1 MQEGISGKIAH
12 FFINSKLTILLMVA
26 LMIIGVYSSFLIP
39 REEEPQINV
48 PMADVMVGY
57 PGASPTEVESRV
69 AKPLEKIIS
78 NIKGVE
84 HVHTMAMNGQAMLI
98 VQFYVGQDVE
108 RSYVKLYDEL
118 AKHEDMFPK
127 GVYKPI
133 VKTRSIDDVPML
145 GLTLWS
151 ETQDDF
157 QLRQIAEEVTSEI
170 EKVKDVAITKEIGG
184 SNRELKV
191 ILDKDK
197 MAENGVDALGIM
209 QMIQANNGSSQSGS
223 FVQNDQEYL
232 VTTGQFLSNAED
244 VENLV
249 VGVNKNLPVYLKQVA
264 KVQDGPSTARSYVSF
279 GYGKANEKFK
289 TAKSEYPAVTI
300 SIGKVKGADAMKIS
314 EKIIDKVAHLKKN
327 LIPDDV
333 HVEVTRN
340 YGETASHKVG
350 ELLLHLGIAIIAV
363 TILVILAM
371 GWRGGLVVFFSVP
384 LTFALTLFAYYLLG
398 YTLNRITLF
407 ALVFVVGIVVDDS
420 IIIAENMH
428 RHFKMKRLP
437 FKQAAIYAIN
447 EVGNPTIL
455 ATFTV
460 IAAILPMA
468 FVSGMMGPY
477 MSPMPIGAS
486 IAMLLSLFVAL
497 TVTPYLGYHLL
508 QETHNKESLS
518 STKIKK
524 WVPDDQNL
532 NNISEEKDEQQ
543 HKHEEG
549 METSFIYKIYNKLE
563 RPLLES
569 SSKRRILLAV
579 TVVLLFGSVL
589 MFFTKSVVVKMLP
602 FDDKN
607 EFQVVIDMPEGT
619 TLERTTAVTKEIAQ
633 YLSTKPEVVNYQN
646 YIGTSAP
653 ITFNGLVRHYDMR
666 GGSNMADIQV
676 NLLQKEDRDL
686 QSHDIAKAMRPD
698 IQKIAKKY
706 GANVKIIEVPP
717 GPPVLSTLVAEI
729 YGPNYKEQIKVANQ
743 VKTILQ
749 NTSDIVDID
758 WMVEDNQTEYKLE
771 VDKEKAMLNGI
782 APQQVVGNLTYLLKE
797 YPVSNL
803 YDENSYDN
811 VGIVL
816 SLDDKDKTSLQDI
829 QSLKI
834 KGSQGNM
841 IPVSDLVKVVR
852 DTLQKT
858 IYRKDQ
864 KRVVYVTADMAGALE
879 SPVYAILGMNE
890 KLAKMNVP
898 KGYKVNELYMEQPT
912 DESDFTVKWD
922 GEWQITLEVFR
933 DLGVAFLV
941 VIVIIYMLIVGWFQ
955 NFKTPMVM
963 MLAIPLSLIGIV
975 FGHWLLSAYFTATS
989 FIGMIALAGVM
1000 VRNSVLLI
1008 DFIEIRLNEGIPLK
1022 QAIIEAGA
1030 VRTTPILL
1038 TTGAV
1043 VIGASIILFD
1053 PIFQGLAISLVFGAV
1068 VSTVLTLLVVP
1079 VIYYITERKKWEK

>member
-48 PMADVMVGY
+48 PMADIMVGY
-57 PGASPTEVESRV
+57 PGATPAEVESRV

-118 AKHEDMFPK
+118 AKHENMFPQ
-127 GVYKPI
+127 GVYKPM

-145 GLTLWS
+145 GITLWS
-151 ETQDDF
+151 EKQDDF

-209 QMIQANNGSSQSGS
+209 QMIQANNGSSQSGT

-232 VTTGQFLSNAED
+232 VKTGQFLENLDD

-249 VGVNKNLPVYLKQVA
+249 VGVNHNMPVYLKQVA
-264 KVQDGPSTARSYVSF
+264 KVQDGASTARSYVSF
-279 GYGKANEKFK
+279 GFGKANEKFK
-289 TAKSEYPAVTI
+289 TAPSEYPAVTI
-300 SIGKVKGADAMKIS
+300 AVGKVKGADAMKIS
-314 EKIIDKVAHLKKN
+314 EKIIDKIEHLKKTV
-327 LIPDDV
+327 ISDDV

-340 YGETASHKVG
+340 YGETASDKVG
-350 ELLLHLGIAIIAV
+350 ELLMHLGIAIIAV
-363 TILVILAM
+363 TVLVMLAM

-420 IIIAENMH
+420 IIIAENIH

-508 QETHNKESLS
+508 QE
-518 STKIKK
+518 
-524 WVPDDQNL
+524 
-532 NNISEEKDEQQ
+532 KDEQE
-543 HKHEEG
+543 HKEAEG
-549 METSFIYKIYNKLE
+549 METSWIYKIYNKIE
-563 RPLLES
+563 RPFLES
-569 SSKRRILLAV
+569 SPKRRLLLAV
-579 TVVLLFGSVL
+579 TVVLLFGSVV

-602 FDDKN
+602 FDNKN

-619 TLERTTAVTKEIAQ
+619 TLERTSAVTREIAQ
-633 YLSTKPEVVNYQN
+633 YLATKPEVVNYQN

-653 ITFNGLVRHYDMR
+653 ITFNGLVRHYDLR

-676 NLLQKEDRDL
+676 NLLHKEERDL
-686 QSHDIAKAMRPD
+686 QSHDIAKEMRPE

-706 GANVKIIEVPP
+706 GANVKLIEVPP

-729 YGPNYKEQIKVANQ
+729 YGPNYKEQIKVADQ
-743 VKTILQ
+743 VKTIL
-749 NTSDIVDID
+749 NNNPDVVDTD
-758 WMVEDNQTEYKLE
+758 WMVEDNQTEYRLE

-803 YDENSYDN
+803 YDENSNDN

-816 SLDDKDKTSLQDI
+816 SLDDKDKTSLNDI

-834 KGSQGNM
+834 KGGQGNM
-841 IPVSDLVKVVR
+841 VAVSDLVKVVK

-864 KRVVYVTADMAGALE
+864 KRVVYVTADMAGTLE
-879 SPVYAILGMNE
+879 SPVYAILGINE
-890 KLAKMNVP
+890 KLAKIKVP
-898 KGYKVNELYMEQPT
+898 AGYKVNELYMEQPT

-922 GEWQITLEVFR
+922 GEWQVTLEVFR

-955 NFKTPMVM
+955 NFKTPIVM

-975 FGHWLLSAYFTATS
+975 LGHWLLNAYFTATS

-1008 DFIEIRLNEGIPLK
+1008 DFIEIRLNEGVHLK

-1053 PIFQGLAISLVFGAV
+1053 PIFQGLAISLVAGAI
-1068 VSTVLTLLVVP
+1068 VSTILTLIVVP
-1079 VIYYITERKKWEK
+1079 LIYYITERKKWEN